1 MSGRQVGWVSGAAVV
16 LAAVNSALIN
26 ELHGSWR
33 WWVGAV
39 AVTAL
44 GAAAAAWLA
53 GGHSARDDSVEV
65 DSGGVFVG
73 QENAGQIYTAGGKSP
88 EQRGGTARRVWRR
101 VGPGGVLVSGG
112 NRKGAVI
119 DTRGKQAESPKDGR

>member
-1 MSGRQVGWVSGAAVV
+1 MA

-26 ELHGSWR
+26 ELHGGWP

-39 AVTAL
+39 VVTVL
-44 GAAAAAWLA
+44 GAVAAAWLA
-53 GGHSARDDSVEV
+53 GGRSARDDSVEV

-73 QENAGQIYTAGGKSP
+73 QENAGQIHTAGGQPP

-101 VGPGGVLVSGG
+101 VGPGGVFVGGG
-112 NRKGAVI
+112 NRKGGVI
-119 DTRGKQAESPKDGR
+119 DTGSKRVESPRDGR